1 MEKTYELVQVCNQV
15 FLIVKIIIK
24 IKPQNIL

>member
-1 MEKTYELVQVCNQV
+1 MEKTYELIQVCNQV